1 MRRIPSTLR
10 ASIAAY
16 LPATDTEKVPPGWH
30 TSKAIEKLT
39 GYSQRGTNL
48 ILRKMLSIG
57 DAEVR
62 KFKILTGQVIRPV
75 PHYRFNQRAAK
86 ALGLDKRPKT

>member
-1 MRRIPSTLR
+1 MRRISRELR

-16 LPATDTEKVPPGWH
+16 LSATDTEKVPPGWH
-30 TSKAIEKLT
+30 TSKAIEKHT

-48 ILRKMLSIG
+48 ILLKMLAAG
-57 DAEVR
+57 DVEVR